1 MIFCFCISASGADVS
16 SSSSSGALPPTCD
29 RQAPLRF
36 HRLPTS
42 AWGLCVPQLW
52 WTAAGADR
60 FPPAAGHPAI
70 RTRRHPRRRS
80 TPESRKP
87 GSKRDRQDLASRPW
101 HEAAPSFGGQRSP
114 CGPARLR
121 LALPDPRG
129 PHHPRRQDRHALA
142 LMAIKASPSHS
153 LIRGAQTCGNSS
165 DNPRHIGKWG
175 PFAASPP
182 DWPPPSSDIQ
192 SLALSELFHG
202 ASGLR
207 PAHARTAPSMGR
219 EPSRQSAQI
228 RQRAAEPS
236 PFWALRHPSRNAPQR
251 AEMSS
256 RHSAP
261 YWLPPARRSAVAPP
275 AAEQWP

>member
-1 MIFCFCISASGADVS
+1 MRRENLSARPAEGCPPKLWYAMQFEGMMPWLKRYIGSFIDEDLRSGADVG
-16 SSSSSGALPPTCD
+16 SSSSSGALPPTFD

-87 GSKRDRQDLASRPW
+87 GSKRDRQDLAARPW
-101 HEAAPSFGGQRSP
+101 HEAGPSFGGQRSP

-121 LALPDPRG
+121 LALPAPRG
-129 PHHPRRQDRHALA
+129 PHHPRRQYRHVLA
-142 LMAIKASPSHS
+142 PMTIKGSPSPS
-153 LIRGAQTCGNSS
+153 LIRGAQICGNSS

-175 PFAASPP
+175 PFAVSPP
-182 DWPPPSSDIQ
+182 D
-192 SLALSELFHG
+192 
-202 ASGLR
+202 
-207 PAHARTAPSMGR
+207 
-219 EPSRQSAQI
+219 
-228 RQRAAEPS
+228 
-236 PFWALRHPSRNAPQR
+236 
-251 AEMSS
+251 
-256 RHSAP
+256 
-261 YWLPPARRSAVAPP
+261 
-275 AAEQWP
+275 